1 MCGIS
6 GIINFSKEEV
16 SRELLENINEQI
28 SHRGPDDKGI
38 FIDKFVGLG
47 HRRLSIID
55 LNNGQQPMS
64 NARQDITV
72 VFNGE
77 IYNYCE
83 LRKLLEDKGY
93 NFQTKCDTEILLY
106 LYEEY
111 QEKCIQHLNG
121 MFAFAIYDKKNQTV
135 LIARDRAGQ
144 KPLFYFN
151 NQNSFVFASEL
162 QALKQHSKM
171 PKDINYQ
178 STHDYFSLQYIPAPN
193 TIYNNVYK
201 LDPAHYLKI
210 DLRTSQIEK
219 KKYWT
224 LDYSKKTNLSYSDA
238 KDKLS
243 ELLKDSVEKRLQSD
257 VPYGAFLSG
266 GIDSSIISGLMSEI
280 VNDEIKL
287 FTIGFETKQYD
298 ERSFADLAVCEFSKR
313 NNKIKH
319 WTKVVTPDDFDIVKN
334 LSKHYGEPYSDA
346 SMLPTYLLSEF
357 TKEKVTVAL
366 SGDGADELFAGY
378 DRYLVM
384 KYMKQINKL
393 PYGLRKPLFA
403 SIAKILPNAQDERGK
418 LGKIQRILKI
428 CASRKNE
435 QYLNVINRFPENSKQ
450 GVYGN
455 LLQQEN
461 LKPTNN
467 IFEELLSATSAN
479 DEVEKI
485 SELDFNSYLYGDIL
499 TKVDIASMATSLE
512 VRSPFMDHRVI
523 EFAASLPFEFKLN
536 KSNQKHILKDAF
548 SNMLPQQLTNRNKMG
563 FGVPISF
570 WFRNQWKDILT
581 EHLLDGQGITEGFFS
596 KPVLEK
602 MITNHIAAKED
613 NSYQL
618 WSLLNFELFLN
629 L

>member
-393 PYGLRKPLFA
+393 PYGLRKPIFA
-403 SIAKILPNAQDERGK
+403 SFAKILPNAKDERGK

-435 QYLNVINRFPENSKQ
+435 QYLNVINRFPENSKHS
-450 GVYGN
+450 VYGN
-455 LLQQEN
+455 ILQQEN
-461 LKPTNN
+461 LKPTND